1 MSFATVVGFL
11 AVGFL
16 AGVLSGMF
24 GVGGAVIS
32 TPGIRALGA
41 SPIEAVGSTIPAILP
56 AAISGAHRYAKAGL
70 VDWRIAWSC
79 GVAGTILAIAGAKVS
94 DVVDARWLMVA
105 TAALLMWSGV
115 SSITK
120 GIAMTTDH
128 DVAPAE
134 GDEGDPVDRDP
145 VDRDED
151 SRALS
156 APELGSRAFR
166 SATAAVSQER
176 LVTAEAPTAGSVA
189 PAPAAA
195 PARVFSEHRAGP
207 DSRTSNTRSVTA
219 TPSIFVLAG
228 VGALAGF
235 VAGLLGIGGGVIM
248 MPLFTNVLRLP
259 VKAAVGSSLVAVA
272 IFSVPAM
279 VSHAVLGHID
289 WAVALLLVAGTVPG
303 ARLGSTIAIGTTDRR
318 MRLLLGGFFCLIAI
332 LYGGRELVGIL

>member
-1 MSFATVVGFL
+1 MSFATIVGFL

-16 AGVLSGMF
+16 AGILSGMF

-105 TAALLMWSGV
+105 TAGLLMWSGV

-134 GDEGDPVDRDP
+134 DREADEG
-145 VDRDED
+145 
-151 SRALS
+151 SRVLS
-156 APELGSRAFR
+156 AP
-166 SATAAVSQER
+166 AADPASPER
-176 LVTAEAPTAGSVA
+176 LVTAEASTAGSVA
-189 PAPAAA
+189 RAAA
-195 PARVFSEHRAGP
+195 PAAGAGEHRVGP
-207 DSRTSNTRSVTA
+207 ESDMSSARPVTA
-219 TPSIFVLAG
+219 APSILVLAG

-279 VSHAVLGHID
+279 ISHAVLGHID